1 MERGFTSK
9 SGAEGAGFVFL
20 CLKSL
25 EMASLKLMSSRDFG
39 GWFIGDV
46 FVLLASSALNLS
58 QYDSKMYLRWKI
70 LPKYGE

>member
-1 MERGFTSK
+1 MPRV
-9 SGAEGAGFVFL
+9 AGFVFL

-25 EMASLKLMSSRDFG
+25 EMVSLKLMSSRDFG

-58 QYDSKMYLRWKI
+58 QYDSKMMYLRYKI
-70 LPKYGE
+70 RPKYGE

>member
-25 EMASLKLMSSRDFG
+25 EIVSLKLLMSSRDLVDG
-39 GWFIGDV
+39 
-46 FVLLASSALNLS
+46 LLVW
-58 QYDSKMYLRWKI
+58 Y
-70 LPKYGE
+70 

>member
-25 EMASLKLMSSRDFG
+25 EIVSLKLMSSRDLVDG
-39 GWFIGDV
+39 
-46 FVLLASSALNLS
+46 LLVW
-58 QYDSKMYLRWKI
+58 Y
-70 LPKYGE
+70 